1 MISIAWKNL
10 FYDKFRFLIS
20 IAGVAFSVLL
30 ILVLLG
36 LFRGWKEKIVSYVG
50 SVPADIWVLQ
60 EGAEDFFDTISIL
73 PESMVEEIRRVENV
87 KSADPLVGRLVA
99 FEHRDERVN
108 LFILGYDTSSRVG
121 GPSRVIRGSPIPAS
135 GEVVIDRVFAKKRN
149 VTVGDKLTILGRD
162 FRVGGISEGGDFVF
176 YQLAFMRLEESQE
189 LFNSGS
195 VVNFYVI
202 SLEDSLRT
210 GDTMQLLHEK
220 VKGIEVTKKKDFIIV
235 NQKRINDTFVP
246 ILAVLVGLGFLVG
259 LTIVGQIIY
268 TSTVERS
275 REYGILKAI
284 GASNLYLYQTIFQ
297 QSFTIGL
304 IGFIV
309 GVLLSFVAAF
319 FFVQYVP
326 QFVTVFWPR
335 DVILSFGLTLLMST
349 VSGYLPA
356 RRIARIDPAIVFKS

>member
-50 SVPADIWVLQ
+50 SVPADVWILQ
-60 EGAEDFFDTISIL
+60 QGAEDFFDTLSIL
-73 PESMVEEIRRVENV
+73 PQDLGAEIGSVENV
-87 KSADPLVGRLVA
+87 KSVDPLVGRLVA
-99 FEHRDERVN
+99 FEHRDEKVN
-108 LFILGYDTSSRVG
+108 LFILGYDTRSRIG
-121 GPSRVIRGSPIPAS
+121 GPSKVIRGNPIPAA
-135 GEVVIDRVFAKKRN
+135 GEVIIDRIFAKKQD
-149 VTVGDKLTILGRD
+149 VTIGDKLTILGRD

-176 YQLAFMRLEESQE
+176 YQLAFMKLEESQE
-189 LFNSGS
+189 LFNSGP
-195 VVNFYVI
+195 VVNFYVV
-202 SLEDSLRT
+202 SLNDSLRT
-210 GDTMQLLHEK
+210 EETMQLLHEN
-220 VKGIEVTKKKDFIIV
+220 VKGIETTKKKDFIVI

-246 ILAVLVGLGFLVG
+246 ILTVLVGLGFLVG

-284 GASNLYLYQTIFQ
+284 GASNFYLYQTIFQ

-304 IGFIV
+304 IGFVV
-309 GVLLSFVAAF
+309 GVLLSFFAAF
-319 FFVQYVP
+319 LFVQYVP
-326 QFVTVFWPR
+326 EFVTVFWPR
-335 DVILSFGLTLLMST
+335 DVILTFGLTLLMST

-356 RRIARIDPAIVFKS
+356 HRIAGIDPAIVFKS